1 MQTHVHNNIA
11 KRNCNRPV
19 DSRTI
24 SRSVMIEEV
33 NDISNKQIYDLL
45 HSILAKNTQIEQD
58 IQNNKEEIEKEIQI
72 LRQDITTE
80 LYKLERENKKLKEKI
95 DKLEEEL
102 NSTERQV
109 KKYNVIFYGVKE
121 AGDTVTDLDSILKI
135 FNEKLEVKCS
145 LADFRDIHRIGR
157 KQENKIRPVVAEVI
171 NYQLKKVSLENS
183 KKLKDTGI
191 YLSLDYT
198 KQDYQQRKILYTN
211 LKLAKSAGLEAKIHN
226 HTLHIGEDI
235 FTSDDLSQGTPD
247 VLTAAILK
255 LNVEPQNT
263 GEDSRNS
270 LKRKNIVEERP
281 KRSTRIKSTSK

>member
-1 MQTHVHNNIA
+1 
-11 KRNCNRPV
+11 
-19 DSRTI
+19 
-24 SRSVMIEEV
+24 MIEEV

-58 IQNNKEEIEKEIQI
+58 IHNNKEEIKKEIQI

-80 LYKLERENKKLKEKI
+80 LYNLERENKKLKEKI

-183 KKLKDTGI
+183 KKLKDSGI

-211 LKLAKSAGLEAKIHN
+211 LKVAKSAGLEAKIQN

-263 GEDSRNS
+263 GENSRNS
-270 LKRKNIVEERP
+270 LKRKNIVEEKP